1 MLATGGTESGALIG
15 LVRQL
20 EERAMDTARELAQ
33 VRQLVAV
40 RESALHDPTAST
52 GRKQNPQPRIQES
65 TNRSAAGSSQLAM
78 QKVEKQL
85 REAEVRIAEQDQ
97 QIEMLRRRAEIL
109 RSDAAMASERASHFQ
124 TELQW
129 ERLNKSPQ
137 SGLHPTP
144 PTSTPHHSHT
154 QREPHRIE
162 PRSVPASAPP
172 ERRSPSAA
180 APVATPMPLGYSV
193 PQRKATDNP
202 EIMAVAYYV
211 LHERFLPLI
220 AQRRPDLT
228 KRIQQELSEERSG
241 LQIICRAVARRLEVV
256 VQNDRDQF
264 QNLNRL
270 ATETL
275 HELREQLDANP
286 AQRALAEPW
295 FAHERSVL
303 TQLVQDMALAI
314 LDVSLRPKQ
323 NPVDT
328 AAHPGNQQQHR
339 GRQSRI
345 EEEEEEP
352 SQDDEQEDGEQD
364 DEQNDDEPDD
374 DEEQNDDDEQG
385 EDEEGEEGEDEDED
399 DDEEN
404 DDDEEED
411 DDDDDEEKDED
422 DY

>member
-20 EERAMDTARELAQ
+20 EERAMETARELAQ

-40 RESALHDPTAST
+40 RESSLHAPTAST

-109 RSDAAMASERASHFQ
+109 RSDAAMASERASHIQ

-137 SGLHPTP
+137 SGMNPTP
-144 PTSTPHHSHT
+144 PASTPHHSHT

-162 PRSVPASAPP
+162 PRSVPASVPP

-180 APVATPMPLGYSV
+180 APVATPMPRGYSV

-220 AQRRPDLT
+220 AQHRPDLT

-323 NPVDT
+323 NSVAT

-352 SQDDEQEDGEQD
+352 AQDDDEQEDGEEQDDDNEQDDNEQDDDEQEDGDEQD
-364 DEQNDDEPDD
+364 DEQDD
-374 DEEQNDDDEQG
+374 DEEQNDDDE
-385 EDEEGEEGEDEDED
+385 EGED
-399 DDEEN
+399 DDEN
-404 DDDEEED
+404 DDDEEDDEEED
-411 DDDDDEEKDED
+411 DD
-422 DY
+422 Y

>member
-1 MLATGGTESGALIG
+1 
-15 LVRQL
+15 
-20 EERAMDTARELAQ
+20 
-33 VRQLVAV
+33 
-40 RESALHDPTAST
+40 
-52 GRKQNPQPRIQES
+52 
-65 TNRSAAGSSQLAM
+65 
-78 QKVEKQL
+78 
-85 REAEVRIAEQDQ
+85 
-97 QIEMLRRRAEIL
+97 
-109 RSDAAMASERASHFQ
+109 
-124 TELQW
+124 
-129 ERLNKSPQ
+129 
-137 SGLHPTP
+137 
-144 PTSTPHHSHT
+144 
-154 QREPHRIE
+154 
-162 PRSVPASAPP
+162 
-172 ERRSPSAA
+172 
-180 APVATPMPLGYSV
+180 MPLGYSV

-256 VQNDRDQF
+256 VQNDRGQF

-295 FAHERSVL
+295 FAHERAVL

-323 NPVDT
+323 NPVAT

-352 SQDDEQEDGEQD
+352 AQDDEEQEDGEELDD
-364 DEQNDDEPDD
+364 DEEQDEE
-374 DEEQNDDDEQG
+374 EEQNDDDEQG
-385 EDEEGEEGEDEDED
+385 EDEEGEDEEGEDEDDE
-399 DDEEN
+399 EEN
-404 DDDEEED
+404 DDDEDE
-411 DDDDDEEKDED
+411 DDEEEDED

>member
-20 EERAMDTARELAQ
+20 EERAMETARELAQ

-40 RESALHDPTAST
+40 RESSLHAPTAST

-97 QIEMLRRRAEIL
+97 QIEMLHRRAEIL
-109 RSDAAMASERASHFQ
+109 RNDAAMASERASHFQ

-129 ERLNKSPQ
+129 ERLNSSPQ

-162 PRSVPASAPP
+162 PQSVPASAPP
-172 ERRSPSAA
+172 GRSSPSSVV
-180 APVATPMPLGYSV
+180 PVATPMPLRYSV

-220 AQRRPDLT
+220 AQHRPDLT

-256 VQNDRDQF
+256 VQNDRGQF

-270 ATETL
+270 ATDTL

-295 FAHERSVL
+295 FAHERTVL

-323 NPVDT
+323 NPVAT

-352 SQDDEQEDGEQD
+352 AQDDDEQEDGDEQD
-364 DEQNDDEPDD
+364 DDKEQADEEQDDDDEQDD
-374 DEEQNDDDEQG
+374 DEEQNDDDE
-385 EDEEGEEGEDEDED
+385 EGEDEDEND
-399 DDEEN
+399 DDEDDE
-404 DDDEEED
+404 DDEEED
-411 DDDDDEEKDED
+411 ED

>member
-20 EERAMDTARELAQ
+20 EERAMETARELAQ

-40 RESALHDPTAST
+40 RESSLHAPTASR
-52 GRKQNPQPRIQES
+52 GQKQSPQPRIQES
-65 TNRSAAGSSQLAM
+65 TNRSTAGSSQLAM

-85 REAEVRIAEQDQ
+85 REAEVRLAEQDQ
-97 QIEMLRRRAEIL
+97 QIAMLRQQAEIL
-109 RSDAAMASERASHFQ
+109 RSDAAMASERASHIQ

-137 SGLHPTP
+137 SGMNPTP
-144 PTSTPHHSHT
+144 PASTPHHSHT

-162 PRSVPASAPP
+162 PRSVPASVPP

-180 APVATPMPLGYSV
+180 APVATPMPRGYSV

-220 AQRRPDLT
+220 AQHRPDLT

-270 ATETL
+270 AKDTL

-286 AQRALAEPW
+286 AQQALAEPW
-295 FAHERSVL
+295 FAHERTVL
-303 TQLVQDMALAI
+303 TQLIQDMALAI

-323 NPVDT
+323 NPVAT

-352 SQDDEQEDGEQD
+352 AQDDDEQEDGEEQD
-364 DEQNDDEPDD
+364 DDEEQDEE
-374 DEEQNDDDEQG
+374 EEQNDDDEQG
-385 EDEEGEEGEDEDED
+385 EDEQDEDEQDEDEEQND
-399 DDEEN
+399 DDEEDEN
-404 DDDEEED
+404 DDDE
-411 DDDDDEEKDED
+411 DDEEEDED

>member
-20 EERAMDTARELAQ
+20 EERAMETARELAQ

-40 RESALHDPTAST
+40 RESSLHAPTASRR
-52 GRKQNPQPRIQES
+52 RKQNPQPRIQES
-65 TNRSAAGSSQLAM
+65 TNRSAAGSSQLAL

-85 REAEVRIAEQDQ
+85 REAEVRLAEQDQ
-97 QIEMLRRRAEIL
+97 QIALLRQRAEIL

-129 ERLNKSPQ
+129 ERLNRSPQ

-144 PTSTPHHSHT
+144 PASTPHHSHT
-154 QREPHRIE
+154 QREPQRIE
-162 PRSVPASAPP
+162 LRSVPASAPS

-256 VQNDRDQF
+256 VQNDRGQF

-295 FAHERSVL
+295 FAHERAVL

-323 NPVDT
+323 NPVAT

-352 SQDDEQEDGEQD
+352 AQDDEEQEDGEELDD
-364 DEQNDDEPDD
+364 DEEQDEE
-374 DEEQNDDDEQG
+374 EEQNDDDEQG
-385 EDEEGEEGEDEDED
+385 EDEEGEDEEGEDEDDE
-399 DDEEN
+399 EEN
-404 DDDEEED
+404 DDDEDE
-411 DDDDDEEKDED
+411 DDEEEDED

>member
-40 RESALHDPTAST
+40 RESSLHAPTASR
-52 GRKQNPQPRIQES
+52 GHKQSPQARIQES
-65 TNRSAAGSSQLAM
+65 TNRSTAGSSQLAM

-85 REAEVRIAEQDQ
+85 REAGVRLAEQDQ
-97 QIEMLRRRAEIL
+97 QIEVLRQRAEIL
-109 RSDAAMASERASHFQ
+109 RSEAAMASERASHFQ

-137 SGLHPTP
+137 SGMNPTP
-144 PTSTPHHSHT
+144 PASTPHHSHT

-162 PRSVPASAPP
+162 PRSVPSSVPP
-172 ERRSPSAA
+172 VRSSPSSVV
-180 APVATPMPLGYSV
+180 PVATPMSLRYSV

-211 LHERFLPLI
+211 LHERFLPRI

-270 ATETL
+270 AKETL

-323 NPVDT
+323 NSVAT

-352 SQDDEQEDGEQD
+352 AQDDDEQEDGEEQD
-364 DEQNDDEPDD
+364 DE
-374 DEEQNDDDEQG
+374 EEQDDGEEQDDNEEQSDDEQD
-385 EDEEGEEGEDEDED
+385 EDEEGEDADDEDE
-399 DDEEN
+399 EEN
-404 DDDEEED
+404 DDDEEDE
-411 DDDDDEEKDED
+411 DDEEEDED

>member
-20 EERAMDTARELAQ
+20 EERAMETARELAQ

-40 RESALHDPTAST
+40 RESSLHAPTASR
-52 GRKQNPQPRIQES
+52 GHKQSPQSRIQES
-65 TNRSAAGSSQLAM
+65 TNRSTAGSSQLAM

-137 SGLHPTP
+137 SGLQPTP

-172 ERRSPSAA
+172 ARRSPSAA

-211 LHERFLPLI
+211 LHEWFLPLV

-295 FAHERSVL
+295 FAHERAVL

-352 SQDDEQEDGEQD
+352 AQDDDEQEDGEEQDDD
-364 DEQNDDEPDD
+364 DEQNDDEQEDGEEQDDEQDD
-374 DEEQNDDDEQG
+374 DEEQNDDDE
-385 EDEEGEEGEDEDED
+385 EGED
-399 DDEEN
+399 DDEN
-404 DDDEEED
+404 DDDEEDDEEED
-411 DDDDDEEKDED
+411 DD
-422 DY
+422 Y

>member
-1 MLATGGTESGALIG
+1 
-15 LVRQL
+15 
-20 EERAMDTARELAQ
+20 
-33 VRQLVAV
+33 
-40 RESALHDPTAST
+40 
-52 GRKQNPQPRIQES
+52 
-65 TNRSAAGSSQLAM
+65 
-78 QKVEKQL
+78 
-85 REAEVRIAEQDQ
+85 
-97 QIEMLRRRAEIL
+97 
-109 RSDAAMASERASHFQ
+109 
-124 TELQW
+124 
-129 ERLNKSPQ
+129 
-137 SGLHPTP
+137 
-144 PTSTPHHSHT
+144 
-154 QREPHRIE
+154 
-162 PRSVPASAPP
+162 
-172 ERRSPSAA
+172 
-180 APVATPMPLGYSV
+180 MPLGYSV

-323 NPVDT
+323 NSVAT

-345 EEEEEEP
+345 AEEEEEP
-352 SQDDEQEDGEQD
+352 AQDDDEQEDGEEQDDEEEQDDD
-364 DEQNDDEPDD
+364 DEQNDEEEQDDGEEQDDNEEQSD
-374 DEEQNDDDEQG
+374 DEDENDDDE
-385 EDEEGEEGEDEDED
+385 DY
-399 DDEEN
+399 

-411 DDDDDEEKDED
+411 ED

>member
-20 EERAMDTARELAQ
+20 EEHAMDTARELAQ

-40 RESALHDPTAST
+40 RESSLHTPTAST

-65 TNRSAAGSSQLAM
+65 TNRSTAGSSQLAM

-137 SGLHPTP
+137 SGMNPTP
-144 PTSTPHHSHT
+144 PASTPHHSHT

-162 PRSVPASAPP
+162 PRSVPASVPP

-220 AQRRPDLT
+220 AQHRPDLT

-256 VQNDRDQF
+256 VQNDRGQF

-270 ATETL
+270 ATDTL

-323 NPVDT
+323 NPVAT

-352 SQDDEQEDGEQD
+352 AQDDDEQEDGEQDDEQD

-374 DEEQNDDDEQG
+374 DEEQNDDDE
-385 EDEEGEEGEDEDED
+385 EGED
-399 DDEEN
+399 DDEN
-404 DDDEEED
+404 DDDEEDDEEED
-411 DDDDDEEKDED
+411 DD
-422 DY
+422 Y